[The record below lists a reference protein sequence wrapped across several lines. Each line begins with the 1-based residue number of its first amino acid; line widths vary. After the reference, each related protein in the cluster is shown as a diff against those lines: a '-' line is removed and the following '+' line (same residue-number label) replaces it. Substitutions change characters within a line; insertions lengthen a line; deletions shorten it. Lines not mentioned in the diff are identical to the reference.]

1 LRFSN
6 WVPYKGFIGFSIGE
20 KRAGFLLFF
29 FDLPIIVA
37 EKKPCKRI
45 SREKLFFLVIIIFYL
60 V

>member
-20 KRAGFLLFF
+20 KRAVFLLFF
-29 FDLPIIVA
+29 FGLPIKVA
-37 EKKPCKRI
+37 EKEPCKRI
-45 SREKLFFLVIIIFYL
+45 FREKLFFLVIIIFYL